1 MFKLFASIFGLQ
13 DKQQGVAIPDSL
25 IKAAIERAL
34 DGTDPRMRILPDY
47 AKVLRKPVIHAV
59 EHVIAMVDALP
70 PAMFASR
77 ESRDANPVL
86 QAIFTSAARMGELL
100 CSDSGIRD
108 YLADATH
115 APDAVNGL
123 LVVERNEKTGFGYAL
138 VDDQLMSDVQQTRV
152 SFDNH
157 RMVDL
162 AASEE
167 ETRRLVKRR
176 AFDYLLSIA
185 LSHVSEQR
193 DEREKLSQQ
202 RALLKVKLDILQKG
216 GSGFSSDMGTQDR
229 AALQARL
236 EEVERDLQALGPVHE
251 VLQNNL
257 AIVAETL
264 GNAEKHLWLEA
275 KGLRL
280 DQHDVLRNDT
290 DNAVPAIAFHDVH
303 DSNGRRMTLLL
314 LSIPLPVVNAS
325 TQ

>member
-13 DKQQGVAIPDSL
+13 DKEQGVAIPDSL

-70 PAMFASR
+70 PAMPATR

-86 QAIFTSAARMGELL
+86 QAIFTSATRMNEILG
-100 CSDSGIRD
+100 SDSGFRD

-115 APDAVNGL
+115 SPDAVTGM
-123 LVVERNEKTGFGYAL
+123 LVAERNEKLCFGYAL
-138 VDDQLMSDVQQTRV
+138 VDDKLMNDVQHTAV

-162 AASEE
+162 AAGEE

-185 LSHVSEQR
+185 LGHVSEQR

-236 EEVERDLQALGPVHE
+236 EEVEGDLHALGPVHE

-264 GNAEKHLWLEA
+264 GNAEKHLWLEQND
-275 KGLRL
+275 LRL
-280 DQHDVLRNDT
+280 DQHYVLHSDNDI
-290 DNAVPAIAFHDVH
+290 AVPAIAFHDVH
-303 DSNGRRMTLLL
+303 DSNGRRVTLLL
-314 LSIPLPVVNAS
+314 LSMPLPIANSS